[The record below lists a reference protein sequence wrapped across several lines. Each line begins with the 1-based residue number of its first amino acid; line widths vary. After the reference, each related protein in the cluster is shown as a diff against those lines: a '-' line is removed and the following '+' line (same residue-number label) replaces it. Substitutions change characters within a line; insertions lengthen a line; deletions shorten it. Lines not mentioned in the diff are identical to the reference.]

1 MKSLDEIVSSNREGA
16 SRLPPAK
23 VFANTVVTSHDPE
36 PKPRASNEQL
46 FGRPKQ
52 FGDATL
58 PSWKAVPRE

>member
-1 MKSLDEIVSSNREGA
+1 
-16 SRLPPAK
+16 